1 MGEDSIFSILNIFDL
16 TSRESLEDRLKKII
30 QLFRIFD
37 EDTIHDVEEEWFV
50 FKVKLTYK
58 KDYNAQSKSS

>member
-1 MGEDSIFSILNIFDL
+1 MGEDSIFSMLNIFDL

-37 EDTIHDVEEEWFV
+37 EDTIHDVE
-50 FKVKLTYK
+50 
-58 KDYNAQSKSS
+58 